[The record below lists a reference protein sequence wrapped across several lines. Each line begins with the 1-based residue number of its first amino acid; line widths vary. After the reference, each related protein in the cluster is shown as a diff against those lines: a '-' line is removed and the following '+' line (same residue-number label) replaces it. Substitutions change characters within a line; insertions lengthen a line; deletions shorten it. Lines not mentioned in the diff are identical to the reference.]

1 MLYAWEVQGRPP
13 MAGVAYQVL
22 HLAGPRERAG
32 TGERAEALAGGV
44 VGCVPELDAEIESA
58 AEHWRPERIGAV
70 ERAILRLGLYEL
82 TRGDAPP
89 AVVIDEALRL
99 AHWFAGAKAPA
110 FINGVLDTL
119 ARSRGR
125 L

>member
-13 MAGVAYQVL
+13 MAEVAHQVL

-32 TGERAEALAGGV
+32 TGDRAEFLAGGV
-44 VGCVPELDAEIESA
+44 VLHVTDLDSEIAAA
-58 AEHWRPERIGAV
+58 AEHWRLERIGAV
-70 ERAILRLGLYEL
+70 ERGILRLALYEL
-82 TRGDAPP
+82 TLDDAPP

-99 AHWFAGAKAPA
+99 AHWFAGPKAPA
-110 FINGVLDTL
+110 FINGVLDSV